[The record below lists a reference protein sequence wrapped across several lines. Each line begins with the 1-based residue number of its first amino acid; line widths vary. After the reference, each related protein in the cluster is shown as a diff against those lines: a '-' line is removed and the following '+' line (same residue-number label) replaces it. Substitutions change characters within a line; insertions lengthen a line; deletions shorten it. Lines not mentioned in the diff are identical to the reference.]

1 VLYVVCS
8 FTTVMESPSF
18 GTPTPTNGAPPLD
31 PGPDWLAIPL
41 ADPSVLVIPDPEPG
55 PDAPSVAGPL
65 AAPLVAVPPPSVGA
79 LELPSPPGED
89 DPNPPDPEDEYPGDD
104 DPNPEPEPA

>member
-41 ADPSVLVIPDPEPG
+41 ADPSVLVIPDPEPV
-55 PDAPSVAGPL
+55 PDAPSVAG
-65 AAPLVAVPPPSVGA
+65 PLVAVPPPSVGA
-79 LELPSPPGED
+79 LEP
-89 DPNPPDPEDEYPGDD
+89 PNPPDED
-104 DPNPEPEPA
+104 DPRPPDPDE